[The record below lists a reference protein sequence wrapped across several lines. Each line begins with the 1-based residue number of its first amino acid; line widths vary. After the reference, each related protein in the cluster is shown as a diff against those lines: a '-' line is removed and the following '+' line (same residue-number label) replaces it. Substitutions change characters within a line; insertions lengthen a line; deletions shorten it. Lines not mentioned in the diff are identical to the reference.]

1 MSYIYLFIF
10 VFLSNISC
18 FLDNSFQNINN
29 INYSAPVSD
38 MFAYLTILFE
48 CPKKFSN
55 ESAPIKGSLITK
67 CMINETIGNEKHL
80 IDLIKELAEND
91 LIYSMIIDGY
101 IKPNDESG
109 IVLKIVNYLKDDINN
124 GSVLTDM
131 LYLCLNQTDSSG
143 NHLLNYIYNIV
154 NDFPNN
160 DIKMGYILR
169 NN

>member
-1 MSYIYLFIF
+1 
-10 VFLSNISC
+10 
-18 FLDNSFQNINN
+18 
-29 INYSAPVSD
+29 
-38 MFAYLTILFE
+38 
-48 CPKKFSN
+48 
-55 ESAPIKGSLITK
+55 
-67 CMINETIGNEKHL
+67 
-80 IDLIKELAEND
+80 
-91 LIYSMIIDGY
+91 MIIDGY

>member
-29 INYSAPVSD
+29 INYSTPVSD
-38 MFAYLTILFE
+38 MYAYLRILFE
-48 CPKKFSN
+48 CPEKFSN

-80 IDLIKELAEND
+80 IDLLKALAETD
-91 LIYSMIIDGY
+91 IIYSMIIDEY

-124 GSVLTDM
+124 GIFM
-131 LYLCLNQTDSSG
+131 FKQI
-143 NHLLNYIYNIV
+143 LLEIIY
-154 NDFPNN
+154 
-160 DIKMGYILR
+160 
-169 NN
+169 

>member
-29 INYSAPVSD
+29 INYSTPVSD
-38 MFAYLTILFE
+38 MYAYLRILFE
-48 CPKKFSN
+48 CPEKFSN
-55 ESAPIKGSLITK
+55 ESASIKGSLITK

-80 IDLIKELAEND
+80 IDLLKELAEND

-124 GSVLTDM
+124 GIFM
-131 LYLCLNQTDSSG
+131 FKQI
-143 NHLLNYIYNIV
+143 LLEIIY
-154 NDFPNN
+154 
-160 DIKMGYILR
+160 
-169 NN
+169 